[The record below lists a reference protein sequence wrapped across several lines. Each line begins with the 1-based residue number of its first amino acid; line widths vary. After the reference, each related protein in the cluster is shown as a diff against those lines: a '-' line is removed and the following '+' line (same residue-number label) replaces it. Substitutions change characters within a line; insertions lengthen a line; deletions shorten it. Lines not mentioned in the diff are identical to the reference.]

1 MERTFTIQEA
11 AQLTGVSA
19 HTLRY
24 YERMNLLD
32 PIDRNPSGYRQFT
45 DYDLACV
52 RFLTKLRD
60 TKMPIR
66 QMQQFSE
73 LRRRGIST
81 AQQRRSLLEEHYNAV
96 MAHQQELTH
105 SLEVIS
111 RKIAYYKEVVEKEI
125 ATEAE
130 SYQLPSYIA
139 MAQAGISQRS
149 ISISLEPETAAQEL
163 IDHFDLESLSRIMEL
178 LQSKTK
184 TGIHQ

>member
-11 AQLTGVSA
+11 AQKTGVSA
-19 HTLRY
+19 YTLRY

-45 DYDLACV
+45 DYDLSCV
-52 RFLTKLRD
+52 RFLTKLRA

-81 AQQRRSLLEEHYNAV
+81 AQQRRSLLEEHYDAV
-96 MAHQQELTH
+96 MANQQELTH

-111 RKIAYYKEVVEKEI
+111 KKIAYYKEVVEKEI

-130 SYQLPSYIA
+130 SYQLPNYIA
-139 MAQAGISQRS
+139 MTQAGIIQGS
-149 ISISLEPETAAQEL
+149 ISISLEPKTAAQGL
-163 IDHFDLESLSRIMEL
+163 IDHFDPESLSQLIKL
-178 LQSKTK
+178 LQTK
-184 TGIHQ
+184 TGVDL